1 MKVNLR
7 LRQRVKLETI
17 DAGST
22 FMVVGQRRKLYQVLD
37 LSETDGFKESPVLR
51 PDLVYISEVET
62 GIVSAMPKT
71 TEVEEMNVEVSEI

>member
-37 LSETDGFKESPVLR
+37 LRFKASPALR